1 MLKYEAHRFHD
12 GYLQITIKDKGFLG
26 QGIFLGE
33 AFFPLNE
40 LRLGDM
46 DQKLHDLQQIQLP
59 LSKPSGF
66 GRYPFFTYLFPL
78 ICATDWGHTSTTW
91 TKFYPISTTYP
102 PRVDNCGHLKFRT
115 VGRSTNLGVPVLFGG
130 IICILG
136 MTTLILPTIC
146 SRDQEWTFYWL
157 TNLFFST

>member
-1 MLKYEAHRFHD
+1 MPSSVLKYEAHRFHD

-46 DQKLHDLQQIQLP
+46 DQKLQDLQQIKLP

-66 GRYPFFTYLFPL
+66 GKLFLFTRGPG
-78 ICATDWGHTSTTW
+78 A
-91 TKFYPISTTYP
+91 
-102 PRVDNCGHLKFRT
+102 
-115 VGRSTNLGVPVLFGG
+115 STNQAYSSGFFFKISWILMEIPFYVK
-130 IICILG
+130 IIPLHFCRASEASKIDWREKYVWKIWAKNLNFSLKHG
-136 MTTLILPTIC
+136 YYGALIL
-146 SRDQEWTFYWL
+146 QELNFIPL
-157 TNLFFST
+157 

>member
-1 MLKYEAHRFHD
+1 MRKIFSNFVCFSESPNVTISPLIFENLTTALSIDLVQLIWIFILPSSVLKYEAHRFHD

-66 GRYPFFTYLFPL
+66 G
-78 ICATDWGHTSTTW
+78 
-91 TKFYPISTTYP
+91 K
-102 PRVDNCGHLKFRT
+102 
-115 VGRSTNLGVPVLFGG
+115 
-130 IICILG
+130 
-136 MTTLILPTIC
+136 
-146 SRDQEWTFYWL
+146 
-157 TNLFFST
+157 

>member
-66 GRYPFFTYLFPL
+66 GKFLFTRGPE
-78 ICATDWGHTSTTW
+78 G
-91 TKFYPISTTYP
+91 
-102 PRVDNCGHLKFRT
+102 
-115 VGRSTNLGVPVLFGG
+115 
-130 IICILG
+130 
-136 MTTLILPTIC
+136 
-146 SRDQEWTFYWL
+146 L
-157 TNLFFST
+157 TNKAHYGSFFFRIS

>member
-1 MLKYEAHRFHD
+1 MHSSVLKYEAHRFHD

-46 DQKLHDLQQIQLP
+46 DQKLQDLQQIKLP

-66 GRYPFFTYLFPL
+66 GKYLFTRGPG
-78 ICATDWGHTSTTW
+78 A
-91 TKFYPISTTYP
+91 
-102 PRVDNCGHLKFRT
+102 
-115 VGRSTNLGVPVLFGG
+115 STNQAYSSG
-130 IICILG
+130 
-136 MTTLILPTIC
+136 
-146 SRDQEWTFYWL
+146 
-157 TNLFFST
+157 FFFKIS

>member
-1 MLKYEAHRFHD
+1 MPSSVLKYEAHRFHD

-66 GRYPFFTYLFPL
+66 GKHLFTTGLEGS
-78 ICATDWGHTSTTW
+78 TDQTRPTRPNSAQIW
-91 TKFYPISTTYP
+91 T
-102 PRVDNCGHLKFRT
+102 
-115 VGRSTNLGVPVLFGG
+115 LGAQPD
-130 IICILG
+130 
-136 MTTLILPTIC
+136 PKEER
-146 SRDQEWTFYWL
+146 RDVQC
-157 TNLFFST
+157 

>member
-46 DQKLHDLQQIQLP
+46 DQKLQDLQQIKLP

-66 GRYPFFTYLFPL
+66 GKLFLFTRGPG
-78 ICATDWGHTSTTW
+78 A
-91 TKFYPISTTYP
+91 
-102 PRVDNCGHLKFRT
+102 
-115 VGRSTNLGVPVLFGG
+115 STNQAYSSV
-130 IICILG
+130 
-136 MTTLILPTIC
+136 
-146 SRDQEWTFYWL
+146 
-157 TNLFFST
+157 FFFKIS

>member
-1 MLKYEAHRFHD
+1 MPSSVLKYEAHRFHD

-66 GRYPFFTYLFPL
+66 GKFLFTRGPE
-78 ICATDWGHTSTTW
+78 G
-91 TKFYPISTTYP
+91 
-102 PRVDNCGHLKFRT
+102 
-115 VGRSTNLGVPVLFGG
+115 
-130 IICILG
+130 
-136 MTTLILPTIC
+136 
-146 SRDQEWTFYWL
+146 L
-157 TNLFFST
+157 TNKAHYGSFFFRIS

>member
-66 GRYPFFTYLFPL
+66 GKLFLFTRGPGASTRQQIKL
-78 ICATDWGHTSTTW
+78 IQVVSSSKYHE
-91 TKFYPISTTYP
+91 Y
-102 PRVDNCGHLKFRT
+102 
-115 VGRSTNLGVPVLFGG
+115 
-130 IICILG
+130 
-136 MTTLILPTIC
+136 
-146 SRDQEWTFYWL
+146 
-157 TNLFFST
+157 

>member
-12 GYLQITIKDKGFLG
+12 GYLQIIIKDKGFLG

-66 GRYPFFTYLFPL
+66 GKQPFFTYLFPL
-78 ICATDWGHTSTTW
+78 VCTTDWGRTSTTW
-91 TKFYPISTTYP
+91 AKFYPISTTYP
-102 PRVDNCGHLKFRT
+102 PRVDN
-115 VGRSTNLGVPVLFGG
+115 
-130 IICILG
+130 
-136 MTTLILPTIC
+136 
-146 SRDQEWTFYWL
+146 
-157 TNLFFST
+157 

>member
-46 DQKLHDLQQIQLP
+46 DQKLQDLQQIKLP

-66 GRYPFFTYLFPL
+66 GESLFTRGPEGSSLFKCFL
-78 ICATDWGHTSTTW
+78 
-91 TKFYPISTTYP
+91 
-102 PRVDNCGHLKFRT
+102 LQT
-115 VGRSTNLGVPVLFGG
+115 VMRINALRLSG
-130 IICILG
+130 
-136 MTTLILPTIC
+136 
-146 SRDQEWTFYWL
+146 
-157 TNLFFST
+157 LFFVVKII